1 MQRKKT
7 FLVVCISIL
16 FAGSV
21 SAQNGDNEEIKKIPE
36 HLEWKSGGGLLP
48 LRGGVPYPFPGLW
61 ATHKGALPPI
71 RAIDA
76 PYPPAVVQSIGG
88 DYYARHLGFF
98 CQKELEFEKT
108 TRIPLHFRLGS
119 LEYVNHL
126 EGK

>member
-1 MQRKKT
+1 MQRNKT

-21 SAQNGDNEEIKKIPE
+21 NAQNGDNGEIKKLPE

-48 LRGGVPYPFPGLW
+48 LRGLV
-61 ATHKGALPPI
+61 TALPPI
-71 RAIDA
+71 RAIDKA
-76 PYPPAVVQSIGG
+76 PPFLPAAIPSIGG

-108 TRIPLHFRLGS
+108 TRIPLRFRLGS

>member
-16 FAGSV
+16 FASSV
-21 SAQNGDNEEIKKIPE
+21 NAQNGDKEEIKKIPE
-36 HLEWKSGGGLLP
+36 HLEWKSGGGSLP
-48 LRGGVPYPFPGLW
+48 LRGLATYPFSELSAAGK
-61 ATHKGALPPI
+61 TALPPI
-71 RAIDA
+71 RAIDYSYPA
-76 PYPPAVVQSIGG
+76 PAIQSIGG

-108 TRIPLHFRLGS
+108 TRIPLRFRLGS